1 MNYAHATSQH
11 SLRNLFALL
20 MAAAVLVFALP
31 SDAGCAITVTFKN
44 EFNQSITVTE
54 LESKTLPVGKW
65 ATVWTG
71 NRTVPA
77 GDARSVATEL
87 KLGCAIEG
95 GTRMLR
101 AKYRRG
107 ENTAYETKGPV
118 NTAVDRRFNIRFK

>member
-1 MNYAHATSQH
+1 MNRSHASSAN

-20 MAAAVLVFALP
+20 LAAAVMVFALP

-44 EFNQSITVTE
+44 EFNQAITVTQ

-71 NRTVPA
+71 DMTVPA
-77 GDARSVATEL
+77 GGSRSVATEL
-87 KLGCAIEG
+87 KLGCAIQG

-101 AKYRRG
+101 AKYQKG
-107 ENTAYETKGPV
+107 ESSGYETKGPV